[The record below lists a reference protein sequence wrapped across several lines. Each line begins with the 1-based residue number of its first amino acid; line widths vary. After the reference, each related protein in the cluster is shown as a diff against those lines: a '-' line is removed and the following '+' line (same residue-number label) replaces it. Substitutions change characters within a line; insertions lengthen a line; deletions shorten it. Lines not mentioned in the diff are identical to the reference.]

1 MSTNTM
7 QRRRARRPSMTRRV
21 ARKGGIGL
29 AKRLLKPLP
38 VIGTAV
44 AVGLAGYEIKKK
56 GLRNGLLHVGLD
68 LTPVVGSI
76 KDVIEFFTGD
86 LIPDKD
92 ARD

>member
-7 QRRRARRPSMTRRV
+7 QQRAATRPSMSRRV
-21 ARKGGIGL
+21 ARRGGMSL
-29 AKRLLKPLP
+29 AKRLLKPIPIL
-38 VIGTAV
+38 GAAV
-44 AVGLAGYEIKKK
+44 AVSLAGCEIKKK

-92 ARD
+92 AR